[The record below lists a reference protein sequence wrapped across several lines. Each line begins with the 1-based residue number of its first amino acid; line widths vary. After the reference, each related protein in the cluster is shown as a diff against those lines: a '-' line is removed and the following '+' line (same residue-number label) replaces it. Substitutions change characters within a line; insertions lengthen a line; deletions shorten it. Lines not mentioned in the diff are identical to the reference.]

1 VTALLAGL
9 WSRIWGYA
17 AAAGAMLAAL
27 GWAWLR
33 GAGHARAAARRDA
46 LDHDLANR
54 RIRDAVDRAVAARPD
69 PAADLLRDWRRRD

>member
-1 VTALLAGL
+1 MMALLTGM

-17 AAAGAMLAAL
+17 AAAGGVLAAL

-33 GAGHARAAARRDA
+33 GAASAREAARRAA
-46 LDHDLANR
+46 LDHDLDNR
-54 RIRDAVDRAVAARPD
+54 RTRDAVDRAVAARPD